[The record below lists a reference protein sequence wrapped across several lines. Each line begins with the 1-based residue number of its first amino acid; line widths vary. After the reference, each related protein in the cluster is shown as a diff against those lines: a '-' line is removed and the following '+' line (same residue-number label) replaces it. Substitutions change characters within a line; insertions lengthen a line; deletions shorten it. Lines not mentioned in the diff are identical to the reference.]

1 MVPFTSSAERE
12 LADATGAMA
21 VSPFASAS
29 AGADGRRLVAVP
41 GSAREPYV
49 EARGSA
55 REPTLVSSLKG
66 SILVGDTRASV
77 LVAPQR
83 SATTKV
89 TALRFH
95 FTDPQR

>member
-1 MVPFTSSAERE
+1 MAAWPF
-12 LADATGAMA
+12 D
-21 VSPFASAS
+21 SAS
-29 AGADGRRLVAVP
+29 GGADGRRLVAVP
-41 GSAREPYV
+41 GSARDPYNID
-49 EARGSA
+49 ARGSA
-55 REPTLVSSLKG
+55 RDPYLVSSLKG

-89 TALRFH
+89 AAFRFH